1 MVKTLKKKRRY
12 VKKKITIVN
21 NKTRKNS
28 NKNKKGGNFLKVTGN
43 NSIMK
48 KKIKDKRKQI
58 VEEHS
63 ISEEYSNN
71 DTEKMRRQYN
81 EFAKEL
87 KNFWDFCSQKNNYKK
102 SNNKLLIYYDNFLK
116 NKNDN
121 YIDDH
126 KELSNL
132 ETDIYDMVKVDNHI
146 HLSAIMTSKELKDYM
161 KDKQVSN
168 NLSSRDPKKNITLY
182 KLNTIIDKKKRGD
195 GSCADVYD
203 FNSFN
208 NKYYIGS
215 IPGKEPEKR
224 LNNLRQCFLKTNID
238 IDKATKKKSYKL
250 NKINTSDEKHNI
262 FNMGEFNCNQPHYA
276 ELTKKIAKIRN
287 DNNTQLDLR
296 LSIYGRSEEELQTL
310 SDWFIDNELQNIK
323 NINWYIQIPRIIHML
338 FKNDENFKTKPFEFL
353 ISWFVKIF
361 SQFKNGLKSTNENM
375 KKFLSCIKGFDS
387 VDNEGEPDEKYY
399 NNIGTEIDNS
409 QIKKKMK
416 ENEKN
421 NPFTFAMYLY
431 FMRYFIS
438 DLNKQLKSNDHI
450 LFTFKPHAGELG
462 PSHHLLTAYL
472 LSDSI
477 CHGTNLIDIE
487 TASKYSNSKDVILN
501 NKNGVLLEL
510 YRDDRVGCSLS
521 PTSNNYLSRSYK
533 CLHLD
538 VLFNVGLLMSIST
551 DDPLMFHM
559 TEDPLLEELT
569 IVKNMYNF
577 SLVDIYELIINS
589 HMIRNN
595 IKYLQSYINSNKTI
609 KSINKVLLEKRQNI
623 RNETNNINY
632 KQMKTSGSIKFGKKL
647 AIPTIIGAA
656 GIGLGVSLL

>member
-1 MVKTLKKKRRY
+1 MVNIS
-12 VKKKITIVN
+12 KKKIAT
-21 NKTRKNS
+21 
-28 NKNKKGGNFLKVTGN
+28 KNKKTKKKNKKKSYKNKRVGNFLRTTVN
-43 NSIMK
+43 NSTL
-48 KKIKDKRKQI
+48 KKIKDRRKQI
-58 VEEHS
+58 IENHS
-63 ISEEYSNN
+63 LVEEYSKD
-71 DTEKMRRQYN
+71 DTEEMRRQYN
-81 EFAKEL
+81 DFSKEL
-87 KNFWDFCSQKNNYKK
+87 KRFWDFCSQKKNYKR
-102 SNNKLLIYYDNFLK
+102 SNNQLLIYYNNFI
-116 NKNDN
+116 NYKNDN
-121 YIDDH
+121 YIKDH

-132 ETDIYDMVKVDNHI
+132 QSDIYDMIKVDNHI

-161 KDKQVSN
+161 KDMQVSN
-168 NLSSRDPKKNITLY
+168 NFSSSNPKKNITLY
-182 KLNTIIDKKKRGD
+182 KLNTIIDKKTNGD
-195 GSCADVYD
+195 GSCSDVYD

-224 LNNLRQCFLKTNID
+224 LNNLRQCFLKTNIA
-238 IDKATKKKSYKL
+238 IDEATKKKSYKL
-250 NKINTSDEKHNI
+250 DKINTSEKKHNI
-262 FNMGEFNCNQPHYA
+262 FDMGKFNCSQPNYA

-296 LSIYGRSEEELQTL
+296 LSIYGRSEGELQTL
-310 SDWFIDNELQNIK
+310 ADWFINNELHK
-323 NINWYIQIPRIIHML
+323 LENINWYIQIPRIIHML

-361 SQFKNGLKSTNENM
+361 SEFKNGLIRGDAKM

-387 VDNEGEPDEKYY
+387 VDNEGEPNENYY

-409 QIKKKMK
+409 QIKKQLK

-438 DLNKQLKSNDHI
+438 DLNKQIKSNDRM

-487 TASKYSNSKDVILN
+487 TASKYSNSKEVILN

-510 YRDDRVGCSLS
+510 YKDDKVGCSLS

-559 TEDPLLEELT
+559 TDDPLLEELA

-595 IKYLQSYINSNKTI
+595 IKDLQSYISNNKSI
-609 KSINKVLLEKRQNI
+609 KSINKILLEKRQNI
-623 RNETNNINY
+623 RNEKN
-632 KQMKTSGSIKFGKKL
+632 KF
-647 AIPTIIGAA
+647 
-656 GIGLGVSLL
+656 